1 MPESSRQAPNPLTPT
16 LSPPGRGRLA
26 AHRYR
31 LGLFFLFLLLA
42 IPAAA
47 QPTPFPAGTVEIA
60 YGADARQRLD
70 FTPAA
75 RPGAPLVVF
84 IHGGA
89 WSMGDM
95 AMAGHMAV
103 HFHDKGDAFAS
114 LDYRLVPEANPQQ
127 QAEDVAAAL
136 ARLLADAPRLGIDRG
151 RVMIIGHSAG
161 AHLAALVGTDPFYLA
176 AHRLPISAIEGVVLL
191 DGAGYDVAAQLRSA
205 GPLLRSLYHRAF
217 GDDPAFQARV
227 SPMLHAAAPNAG
239 RFLILHI
246 ASRADSGAQSVRLGA
261 LLNAAG
267 TPAEVESVEGSH
279 ADIFRGFGQPGHR
292 ATELTDAFA
301 EALFGH

>member
-1 MPESSRQAPNPLTPT
+1 VSESSLQAPNPLTLA
-16 LSPPGRGRLA
+16 LSPPGRGSLARLT
-26 AHRYR
+26 
-31 LGLFFLFLLLA
+31 LFFLSLLLA
-42 IPAAA
+42 IPVVA
-47 QPTPFPAGTVEIA
+47 QPAPFPTGTVEIA
-60 YGADARQRLD
+60 YGGDPRQRLE

-75 RPGAPLVVF
+75 RPNAPLVVF
-84 IHGGA
+84 VHGGA

-95 AMAGHMAV
+95 AMAGHMAA
-103 HFHDKGDAFAS
+103 HFHEKGDAFAS
-114 LDYRLVPEANPQQ
+114 VDYRLVPEANPQQ

-136 ARLLADAPRLGIDRG
+136 ARLLADAPRLGIDRA
-151 RVMIIGHSAG
+151 RVMIVGHSAG

-176 AHRLPISAIEGVVLL
+176 AHRLPISTIKGVVLL
-191 DGAGYDVAAQLRSA
+191 DGAGYDVAAQLRNA

-267 TPAEVESVEGSH
+267 TPVQVESVDGSH
-279 ADIFRGFGQPGHR
+279 ADIFRRFGQPGHR

-301 EALFGH
+301 EALFARQ